1 MRPNAA
7 GLSNIDRMRRM
18 IRLVTGMLE
27 PVSPTDTGSS
37 SPGGRLLAAL
47 WDPSGQWLPTTSPQV
62 LGSVL
67 YRWIMTL
74 PPAWYLKTHRLP
86 ESGCSGL

>member
-1 MRPNAA
+1 MPYYSLLLPGTAPWRTSSTPPTSAGRRMRPNAA

-37 SPGGRLLAAL
+37 SDQVAA
-47 WDPSGQWLPTTSPQV
+47 S
-62 LGSVL
+62 
-67 YRWIMTL
+67 
-74 PPAWYLKTHRLP
+74 
-86 ESGCSGL
+86 

>member
-27 PVSPTDTGSS
+27 PVSPTDMGSS
-37 SPGGRLLAAL
+37 SDQVAA
-47 WDPSGQWLPTTSPQV
+47 S
-62 LGSVL
+62 
-67 YRWIMTL
+67 
-74 PPAWYLKTHRLP
+74 
-86 ESGCSGL
+86 